1 MTTQAR
7 EMSVTLP
14 VGQAMD
20 RVKKVLFQPFD
31 LARWFAIGFC
41 AWLAY
46 LGEGGGLTSGFNWGG
61 HNAHGRHSIRHG
73 FEQARDYVLH
83 NIAWI
88 APLAIALILVSLAIW
103 LVVMWLSSR
112 GRFMFLHCVALNAAE
127 VQVPWVRFAP
137 EADSLFLFRLVISLI
152 SLGVM
157 LPLVGGLLLVVMRMV
172 FREAV
177 SPGGLL
183 LAVALVLVMIAVGI
197 VFWII
202 GRLTRD
208 FVVPLQFL
216 RRSRCLDAWRELG
229 GLLRGNLGNLVLYF
243 LFRIVLA
250 IAITVVVVGGGP
262 GDVLHCRLPVCPAIS
277 RNGLSAAHPGI
288 RAGLLAP
295 LPRAVRAGLRRLLS
309 ARNGRFR
316 DAVRLIREFS
326 RD

>member
-1 MTTQAR
+1 MHPR

-20 RVKKVLFQPFD
+20 RVKKVLFQPVD
-31 LARWFAIGFC
+31 IGRWFVIGFC

-46 LGEGGGLTSGFNWGG
+46 LGQGGGLASGFHYGG
-61 HNAHGRHSIRHG
+61 HNGHGRQSIRDG
-73 FEQARDYVLH
+73 FEQARDYVMH

-127 VQVPWVRFAP
+127 VRVPWVRFAP
-137 EADSLFLFRLVISLI
+137 EANSLFLFRLVISLI
-152 SLGVM
+152 SLVVM
-157 LPLVGGLLLVVMRMV
+157 LPLVGGLLLAVIRMV

-183 LAVALVLVMIAVGI
+183 FAVALVFVMIAVGI

-216 RRSRCLDAWRELG
+216 RRSRCLDAWRELR
-229 GLLRGNLGNLVLYF
+229 GLLRGNLGNFVLYF

-250 IAITVVVVGGGP
+250 IATTVVVVGAVLVTCCIAGCLFALPYLGTVFLLPILVFERAYSLHYLAQFGP
-262 GDVLHCRLPVCPAIS
+262 DYDVFSLPATGVSGMP
-277 RNGLSAAHPGI
+277 SA
-288 RAGLLAP
+288 
-295 LPRAVRAGLRRLLS
+295 
-309 ARNGRFR
+309 
-316 DAVRLIREFS
+316 
-326 RD
+326 